1 MSIKEMVH
9 WIFKSMVPKTNHKI
23 VELDLIKRYNTI
35 FAIRHLVD
43 GGIDRRLSQPS
54 IGFTSLW
61 KSDKYLFTNWYVT
74 EDNTFFQ
81 DDYKDETRGKYNC

>member
-1 MSIKEMVH
+1 MVH
-9 WIFKSMVPKTNHKI
+9 WIFKSIVPKTNRKI
-23 VELDLIKRYNTI
+23 VKLDLIKCYNTI

-61 KSDKYLFTNWYVT
+61 KSDKHLFTNWYVT
-74 EDNTFFQ
+74 EDNIFFQ
-81 DDYKDETRGKYNC
+81 DDYEDETRGKYNH

>member
-1 MSIKEMVH
+1 MGIKEMVH
-9 WIFKSMVPKTNHKI
+9 RIFKSMVPKTNRKI

-35 FAIRHLVD
+35 FAIWHLVD

-54 IGFTSLW
+54 IGFTSLR
-61 KSDKYLFTNWYVT
+61 KSDKHLFTNWYVT

-81 DDYKDETRGKYNC
+81 DDYENEIGGKYNY